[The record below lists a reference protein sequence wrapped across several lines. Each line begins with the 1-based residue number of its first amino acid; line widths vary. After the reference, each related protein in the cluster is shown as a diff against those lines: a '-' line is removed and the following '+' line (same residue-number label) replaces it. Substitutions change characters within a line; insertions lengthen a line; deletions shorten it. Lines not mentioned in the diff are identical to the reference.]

1 MTRGKIHSAV
11 SSLLIREPTKQGIR
25 AMFDLQR
32 SEELERLDHERG
44 VISAGLKDRDRSYNS
59 PVTLHKVLIQSFF
72 LLVILI

>member
-1 MTRGKIHSAV
+1 
-11 SSLLIREPTKQGIR
+11 
-25 AMFDLQR
+25 MFDLQR